1 MIRIKVIII
10 NRFLKILV
18 SKCLIVWHSELS
30 VLYYESQ
37 ILSQLRYDTIGV
49 FHPHSSAQAKLSRS
63 ERTDEGND
71 GNSKGPI
78 ITREKRAFVQP
89 VNDACRAFATTAT
102 STPSC
107 CICLKWDHDLSESK
121 K

>member
-1 MIRIKVIII
+1 MIIIKVIII
-10 NRFLKILV
+10 NCSLKILV

-30 VLYYESQ
+30 VLYYDSQ

-49 FHPHSSAQAKLSRS
+49 SHPHSSAQAKLSRS

-78 ITREKRAFVQP
+78 TREKRAFVQP
-89 VNDACRAFATTAT
+89 VNDACRASPTTAT